1 MRTLRRLIQTA
12 GQMALAL
19 LAVVGT
25 IALGTVLTGSG
36 ALLAMAS
43 VQTTQGAAETI
54 NQAMKVIFQEPLTN
68 SIIQD
73 SEMLDLFEQDMD
85 VEINQTTGG
94 RYIEMAHYF
103 TLPSGVG
110 ARRLEGDYIPVPGG
124 PVIEN
129 SQVYLKKV
137 EGVVQMT
144 GDTMRRVKQG
154 EGGFVNWARRHL
166 PDLKK
171 RVDSEL
177 DRMLFGDGSGVK
189 AQVNDGSPTDDD
201 TITID
206 NLYGIAGYK
215 DPWLAFMEQGSIVF
229 GPNRDGSNLRDS
241 GASYNIGE
249 IQPDNNQLVLESS
262 LSGTSVAD
270 NDYIFAGDS
279 AGDSSAGGGKDREI
293 MGLLGMVDDGSILTT
308 FQGLNR
314 NNFRRWN
321 AEVLDAS
328 LAPYNGEMSES
339 LLDAADRKLYMRA
352 TAEFDTI
359 VMSRAAQAALWRNIK
374 TDRRINDPRG
384 TVQGGRNPLSMQ
396 FGDREV
402 RIRTPRKCPRNTVFC
417 VTNET
422 LKHWRNTGWEWDDT
436 TGAIWHRV
444 TDSTGRKDAFYA
456 VGHLVLQ
463 TGNVAPNKNLR
474 IDNLDVP
481 A

>member
-1 MRTLRRLIQTA
+1 MRKLRRYGTA
-12 GQMALAL
+12 TGQMILAV
-19 LAVVGT
+19 LAVVAQV
-25 IALGTVLTGSG
+25 ALATVLTGSG
-36 ALLAMAS
+36 ALLAFPS
-43 VQTTQGAAETI
+43 VQTTSGAAETI
-54 NQAMKVIFQEPLTN
+54 NQAMKIIFQEPLTN
-68 SIIQD
+68 SIIQE
-73 SEMLDLFEQDMD
+73 SEMLDLFEQDMN

-137 EGVVQMT
+137 EGTVQMT

-166 PDLKK
+166 PDLRK

-189 AQVNDGSPTDDD
+189 AQVDD
-201 TITID
+201 TDPDASTTIGID
-206 NLYGIAGYK
+206 NLYGIAGYS

-229 GPNRDGSNLRDS
+229 GPNRDGSSLRDA
-241 GASYNIGE
+241 GAAYNIAE
-249 IQPDNNQLVLESS
+249 IDPDNNEITLES
-262 LSGTSVAD
+262 TVTANVAD
-270 NDYIFAGDS
+270 NDYIFGGDS

-293 MGLLGMVDDGSILTT
+293 MGLLGMIDDGSILST
-308 FQGLNR
+308 FQGITR
-314 NNFRRWN
+314 SNFRRWN
-321 AEVLDAS
+321 AQVLDAS
-328 LAPYNGEMSES
+328 LSPYNGEMSES
-339 LLDAADRKLYMRA
+339 LLDAADRLLFMRS
-352 TAEFDTI
+352 TANFDVI

-384 TVQGGRNPLSMQ
+384 TVQGGRNPLTMQ

-402 RIRTPRKCPRNTVFC
+402 QIRTPRKCPRNTVFC
-417 VTNET
+417 VTQET

-463 TGNVAPNKNLR
+463 TGNVAPHKNLR